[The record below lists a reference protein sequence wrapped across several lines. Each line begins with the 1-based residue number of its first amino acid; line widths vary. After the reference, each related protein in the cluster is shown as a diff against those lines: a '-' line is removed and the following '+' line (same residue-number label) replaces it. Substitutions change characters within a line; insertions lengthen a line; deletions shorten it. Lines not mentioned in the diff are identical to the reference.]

1 MRNKKNKDSNNNG
14 KPSEEINVGG
24 ASIRSRSKKNDSAN
38 RPDKG
43 PSNDEAPV
51 AEAEASI

>member
-1 MRNKKNKDSNNNG
+1 MTNKKNKDSNNKG